1 MTDLRVLIGSVCY
14 WEGSS
19 LKGQHTAGSLFC
31 FFPVTEVVW
40 EAFKRGLSLL
50 QVRAT
55 AKPTT
60 WPEKVWGRWQGQISR
75 RPGQTGSLWFHGP
88 EHQQESRLCS
98 HHKERSSC
106 VWEVGR
112 WTRCISWAISVWNK
126 LSLTRL
132 EKQLLHMN
140 QQGPFQ
146 PFVLRVWYPSPV
158 KNKTKSV
165 LVFHLPV
172 QIFNINLSLRDPIE
186 LKMVAVDSKEF

>member
-1 MTDLRVLIGSVCY
+1 MTDVRVLTGSVCY
-14 WEGSS
+14 WVGSS

-50 QVRAT
+50 QEPQPNLLLGQKRSEA
-55 AKPTT
+55 
-60 WPEKVWGRWQGQISR
+60 GGQDQISR

-112 WTRCISWAISVWNK
+112 WTGCISWSISVWNK

-132 EKQLLHMN
+132 EK
-140 QQGPFQ
+140 
-146 PFVLRVWYPSPV
+146 
-158 KNKTKSV
+158 
-165 LVFHLPV
+165 
-172 QIFNINLSLRDPIE
+172 
-186 LKMVAVDSKEF
+186 